1 MEATPPIGQTSHLV
15 DGEEHMKPIFQSI
28 ALTAALAIAGVPMFA
43 SNGNKP
49 QDLGDQVRHELVM
62 IPYYSVFDNL
72 NYRVDNGVVTLSGE
86 VTRPV
91 VKDDAE
97 RSVKHLAGVTQV
109 IDNIRVLPLSSFD
122 NRIRLAEYRS
132 IYGFGGLYRYGMGTQ
147 PSIHIIVDNGHVTLV
162 GVVDRQAD
170 KDTANIRA
178 NTVSGVFSVTNDLR
192 VVEQN

>member
-1 MEATPPIGQTSHLV
+1 MRR
-15 DGEEHMKPIFQSI
+15 IFQSV
-28 ALTAALAIAGVPMFA
+28 ALAAALAMAGVPMFT
-43 SNGNKP
+43 SNGNTP
-49 QDLGDQVRHELVM
+49 LNLVDQVRHELVM
-62 IPYYSVFDNL
+62 IPYYGVFDDL
-72 NYRVDNGVVTLSGE
+72 NFRVDNGVVTLSGE
-86 VTRPV
+86 VTQPV

-109 IDNIRVLPLSSFD
+109 IDNIRVLPLSPFD
-122 NRIRLAEYRS
+122 NRIRMAEYRS
-132 IYGFGGLYRYGMGTQ
+132 IYGFAGLYRYGMGTQ

-162 GVVDRQAD
+162 GVVDREAD